1 MTAELDP
8 KRCPVCG
15 GPNDC
20 GMAAGKSECWCAEV
34 KISAEALERVP
45 EGAKGKV
52 CLCRECA
59 EIRGATRDES
69 ARVRAVGEQ

>member
-20 GMAAGKSECWCAEV
+20 GMAAGKSECWCAGV

-45 EGAKGKV
+45 EGARGRV
-52 CLCRECA
+52 CLCRGCA
-59 EIRGATRDES
+59 GNVSES
-69 ARVRAVGEQ
+69 QRLRSVKEFA